1 MVVIVAAFSGSALLP
16 VVGAADP
23 AGPTDGGITEGAI
36 GISDARVV
44 IPAKRDSSQAVE
56 ESPEKP
62 APAPLPTDETQ
73 AEALEVTPI
82 LTLADQQE
90 LVEER
95 QAEVGLL
102 SPEAVLEREESELAF
117 VDLSPEESE
126 ALLAD
131 RFEAQ
136 LEQID
141 ADPSRALSEV
151 ELEQVTSPTE
161 ALGSIDG
168 EKVLLESTVPVRTPD
183 GEGEAKVDLQ
193 LEETDHGL
201 EPKNPLVSTVL
212 PLNAQEPIQVGQL
225 GLSLQDASSAKAQLV
240 GDEDVFVPDA
250 AEDTSLLLSPISGGV
265 ELSAMLLSRKSPENL
280 RFSLAMPETA
290 RLVAAPDG
298 GAEVVDSASKEPLG
312 RIGAP
317 RAVDAQGTSIP
328 VVLKAEDDAIDL
340 ELRHQSLDVAYPVF
354 IDPEIE
360 EHWENFSDTSKLNYW
375 QWEWSGV
382 PTSETYIG
390 QRSCI
395 VTCWGNGLY
404 VRSRS
409 NTTYQT
415 GSYGRWRFVPQ
426 GSTTYMRRIIFG
438 PINYDPHGCTANEPH
453 PYVGVYR
460 DNGSWAVRSNAFPSG
475 WYNWI
480 DSGNQD
486 LGAGSR
492 SAFVGIYAESAAN
505 ISCGHDYRLGGAVLY
520 LSDPENPFVGSVS
533 GYPTK
538 WIKDNSPFTISV
550 PVSDPGL
557 GVKSATISPKDSP
570 PLSTQT
576 LGCSGHYDSPCPGN
590 NTFQFANLTADSFDQ
605 GEKEVRVSAT
615 DAMTKPSNTFSFMMK
630 VDRTP
635 PDVTLS
641 NQLAVATKETEGDAK
656 DPTAFDPLSFS
667 VYNLTIKAEDGVENG
682 SASQR
687 RSGVASIEVFLDGE
701 KTPRQTWTQGACS
714 NSCGMTKTFTLKTNE
729 LSALTHHTLKVL
741 VRDQAGNTP
750 REREIGFEYVPA
762 TGMKEEYVLQHFPL
776 SAESESE
783 STSSPEL
790 AVNVMNGNLVYRQQ
804 DVDVPGPAADLEVER
819 YYNSLLPESQDT
831 EWGDGWTLAQTP
843 SLESEAPE
851 GSATEAT
858 VVEESGALESQ
869 VELPEKVGEDR
880 FDEQLQAV
888 ISKEPTGYEVTDESG
903 EAEGTV
909 VFNAGG
915 EATELEASQYAGVE
929 YDYDEGALSEIAVDD
944 PASAG
949 MSVEDAAEREKLED
963 ITPLYKSAFGSQGS
977 GDGQFKVLNDIAIDP
992 TDGTLWVSDD
1002 ENDRVQ
1008 HFTTSGQFL
1017 GKFSTCY
1024 DPGAV
1029 LVEGQGNVYV
1039 ACSSADIIRKYSD
1052 TGATLQTISKGSGS
1066 GNGQVRLPLDLALD
1080 AVGNLW
1086 VADTEN
1092 DRVQQ
1097 FDAAGNFKKAL
1108 PLGSLTRPK
1117 GIGIAPDGDIWVT
1130 ETINHRVTVLD
1141 QNGTIIRRFG
1151 SEGTGE
1157 AQFAHPSDVEVDS
1170 HGFAWVAD
1178 SANDRV
1184 QIFNDEGEF
1193 VTQFG
1198 GKGAGPGQFNDDWWI
1213 RLAIDAKGNVYAT
1226 DQVNARVQ
1234 RWRAPGRLFIDY
1246 GTHMQDD
1253 PSVDVSVGEGL
1264 VEAVEGDEVGEIGY
1278 LHEGELLTAV
1288 DAPDGDTTYAY
1299 DGNHRMTKVTLAT
1312 GTYAEIAYEATYGRV
1327 KSVTVSIEGG
1337 SPKTTYFTYEDLLQR
1352 KTSVTAPGVPV
1363 TTYEFAADGSMFK
1376 WWNTKKPPTID
1387 DVAGT
1392 LHDNRETANPIAPG
1406 LYNLSVQAF
1415 SAEGITSVRM
1425 IANGNTLVS
1434 EQSCTQ
1440 IPGPPVECE
1449 KLKDEWVT
1457 ETSAWAPGIV
1467 YLEVIATDALGE
1479 SSAERFWINIPFTP
1493 EPDPEAEKAPTF
1505 SEILAF
1511 REDFGLDLD
1520 LKGDEEA
1527 INDRV
1532 FNLLGDWNNPGTPN
1546 GEVARATAASWGV
1559 PMRSV
1564 DAAEMEFREN
1574 YISRA
1579 ASVIPDWSAQQGAIG
1594 DYSGYF
1600 VDHRQGGLI
1609 YVGFTNAQSARFAA
1623 FAQSGIL
1630 PAERLRAFPETPSRS
1645 LNTLEA
1651 LAGAVEQDDVEGIT
1665 GVQININQNRVDV
1678 GASNVEDVRTEL
1690 AEHLGNQP
1698 ALHIFFKPL
1707 AHHLMSSSYGRK
1719 HGPIKSAERISEDGG
1734 EENECSVGFGA
1745 WDRGGTKPDGTS
1757 LKRHYLLTAGHCFP
1771 LKAKVYQWDCPLKP
1785 GVECW
1790 QKDIGEVTRYA
1801 FNANP
1806 SGYATDALAITLDEP
1821 ELAPKLIRWSAEQD
1835 IRIAGV
1841 ATPKEG
1847 MVVCIAGAVRGR
1859 SKCGDIDWP
1868 PETSRWEPVRNN
1880 GNPRLTTVPID
1891 LNSKPGDSGGPIWE
1905 RRTRNALGTLTGGE
1919 EDWKINESWF
1929 TPLKSLP
1936 GYPSAPGTL
1945 KVLQDGTKTL
1955 HLTQWE

>member
-1 MVVIVAAFSGSALLP
+1 LP
-16 VVGAADP
+16 
-23 AGPTDGGITEGAI
+23 
-36 GISDARVV
+36 S
-44 IPAKRDSSQAVE
+44 
-56 ESPEKP
+56 
-62 APAPLPTDETQ
+62 DETP
-73 AEALEVTPI
+73 AEALEITPI

-95 QAEVGLL
+95 QAEDGLL
-102 SPEAVLEREESELAF
+102 APEAVLEREESELAF
-117 VDLSPEESE
+117 VDISPVESE

-131 RFEAQ
+131 RFQAQ
-136 LEQID
+136 LDEID

-161 ALGSIDG
+161 ALGLIDG
-168 EKVLLESTVPVRTPD
+168 EKVLLESTVPLRAPD
-183 GEGEAKVDLQ
+183 GKDEAKVDLQ
-193 LEETDHGL
+193 LEETDQGL
-201 EPKNPLVSTVL
+201 EPKNPLVRTVL
-212 PLNAQEPIQVGQL
+212 PLSAHEPIQVGQF
-225 GLSLQDASSAKAQLV
+225 GLSLLGASSAKAQLV

-250 AEDTSLLLSPISGGV
+250 TEDTSLLLSPISGGV

-290 RLVAAPDG
+290 RLIAAPDG
-298 GAEVVDSASKEPLG
+298 GAELVDSASKEPLG

-328 VVLKAEDDAIDL
+328 IVLKVEDDAIDL
-340 ELRHQSLDVAYPVF
+340 ELRHQSLDVAYPIF

-409 NTTYQT
+409 NTTYQA
-415 GSYGRWRFVPQ
+415 GSYGRWKFVPQ
-426 GSTTYMRRIIFG
+426 GSTTYMRRVIFG

-460 DNGSWAVRSNAFPSG
+460 DNGSWAVRSNAYPSG
-475 WYNWI
+475 WFNWI
-480 DSGNQD
+480 DTGSQD

-492 SAFVGIYAESAAN
+492 SAFVGIHADAAAN
-505 ISCGHDYRLGGAVLY
+505 ISCGHDYRLGGTVLY
-520 LSDPENPFVGSVS
+520 LSDPENPSVGSVS

-538 WIKDNSPFTISV
+538 WVKDNSPFTISV

-590 NTFQFANLTADSFDQ
+590 NTFQFGNLTADSFDQ

-615 DAMTKPSNTFSFMMK
+615 DAMIKPSNTFSFMMK

-701 KTPRQTWTQGACS
+701 KTPRQTWSQGACS

-729 LSALTHHTLKVL
+729 LSSLTHHTLKVL
-741 VRDQAGNTP
+741 VKDQAGNTP

-783 STSSPEL
+783 SSSSPEL

-843 SLESEAPE
+843 TLESEAPE
-851 GSATEAT
+851 GSASEAT

-869 VELPEKVGEDR
+869 VELPENVGEER

-903 EAEGTV
+903 EEEGTV
-909 VFNAGG
+909 VFNESGK
-915 EATELEASQYAGVE
+915 ATELEASQYAGVE

-949 MSVEDAAEREKLED
+949 MSTEDAAEREKLED
-963 ITPLYKSAFGSQGS
+963 ITPVYKSAFGSQGS

-1052 TGATLQTISKGSGS
+1052 TGTILQTVSKGSGS

-1080 AVGNLW
+1080 GEGNLW

-1092 DRVQQ
+1092 NRVQE

-1108 PLGSLTRPK
+1108 PLGAMTRPK

-1141 QNGTIIRRFG
+1141 QNGNILHRFG
-1151 SEGTGE
+1151 GEGTGE

-1184 QIFNDEGEF
+1184 QIFNEEGEF

-1198 GKGAGPGQFNDDWWI
+1198 AKGSGPGQFNDDWWI

-1253 PSVDVSVGEGL
+1253 PSVEVSVGGGL
-1264 VEAVEGDEVGEIGY
+1264 VDTVKGDEIGEIGY
-1278 LHEGELLTAV
+1278 QHEGELLTAV
-1288 DAPDGDTTYAY
+1288 DAPDGDTTYSY
-1299 DGNHRMTKVTLAT
+1299 DANHRMTKVTLAT
-1312 GTYAEIAYEATYGRV
+1312 GTYAEIAYETTYGRV
-1327 KSVTVSIEGG
+1327 KSVTVSIEGAT
-1337 SPKTTYFTYEDLLQR
+1337 PKTTYFTYEDQPQR
-1352 KTSVTAPGVPV
+1352 RTTVTAPGVPV

-1392 LHDNRETANPIAPG
+1392 LHDNRETANPIPPG

-1415 SAEGITSVRM
+1415 SAEGIVSVQV
-1425 IANGNTLVS
+1425 IANGSTIVS
-1434 EQSCTQ
+1434 EQSCPQ

-1449 KLKDEWVT
+1449 TLKDEWVT
-1457 ETSAWAPGIV
+1457 ETAAWTPGIS
-1467 YLEVIATDALGE
+1467 YFEVVATDALGE
-1479 SSAERFWINIPFTP
+1479 SASERFWVNIPYTP
-1493 EPDPEAEKAPTF
+1493 PPDPEAPEPPTYND
-1505 SEILAF
+1505 ILQF
-1511 REDFGLDLD
+1511 REEFGLDLD

-1527 INDRV
+1527 INDRI
-1532 FNLLGDWNNPGTPN
+1532 FNLIGDWHNPLTPL
-1546 GEVARATAASWGV
+1546 GEVARATEARWGV
-1559 PMRSV
+1559 PMRAV
-1564 DAAEMEFREN
+1564 DAAELEYRDWYLQEN
-1574 YISRA
+1574 ASRILAWAAANA
-1579 ASVIPDWSAQQGAIG
+1579 ASTYG
-1594 DYSGYF
+1594 GYR
-1600 VDHRQGGLI
+1600 VDHRQGGII
-1609 YVGFTNAQSARFAA
+1609 YVGFTSNQAA
-1623 FAQSGIL
+1623 NVGALKSSGVPVATERIQPDPLPPTQAL
-1630 PAERLRAFPETPSRS
+1630 PAVASIAKAIGAEAPPSS
-1645 LNTLEA
+1645 TIVDSGM
-1651 LAGAVEQDDVEGIT
+1651 AGGKIE
-1665 GVQININQNRVDV
+1665 V
-1678 GASNVEDVRTEL
+1678 GATNVQAAQGWISNRF
-1690 AEHLGNQP
+1690 GNNAPVVVTQREQWRAMSLP
-1698 ALHIFFKPL
+1698 KPR
-1707 AHHLMSSSYGRK
+1707 YWTRE
-1719 HGPIKSAERISEDGG
+1719 GPIFDGQVFG
-1734 EENECSVGFGA
+1734 HYKLVGGKPGIGLCSVGYGA
-1745 WDRGGTKPDGTS
+1745 AEKGKPKPNGEPTVRNFFLS
-1757 LKRHYLLTAGHCFP
+1757 AGHCFDKGTQVGRWNGRGTP
-1771 LKAKVYQWDCPLKP
+1771 EIEFDDPHPTMVGSVKRNTIANT
-1785 GVECW
+1785 VEN
-1790 QKDIGEVTRYA
+1790 Y
-1801 FNANP
+1801 
-1806 SGYATDALAITLDEP
+1806 STDAEAISLDDTYGP
-1821 ELAPKLIRWSAEQD
+1821 PRTALQGRGKTPM
-1835 IRIAGV
+1835 RITGFAKAV
-1841 ATPKEG
+1841 EG
-1847 MVVCIAGAVRGR
+1847 MMVCATGAR
-1859 SKCGDIDWP
+1859 SERIRHGQIKGTHWLNIVEEDSEGHVTNSP
-1868 PETSRWEPVRNN
+1868 RMWEPLAQM
-1880 GNPRLTTVPID
+1880 LT
-1891 LNSKPGDSGGPIWE
+1891 LAGDSGGPVW
-1905 RRTRNALGTLTGGE
+1905 RCGTGQAVGLVSAYNDHGNLTG
-1919 EDWKINESWF
+1919 IA
-1929 TPLKSLP
+1929 PLIPPERPEQDPISEQYFPYSKAQ
-1936 GYPSAPGTL
+1936 APG
-1945 KVLQDGTKTL
+1945 VLDAPEMGNL
-1955 HLTQWE
+1955 RLTFAK